1 MGDEHGKITIPKN
14 SQILLLGETVY
25 IQPTHC
31 DPTVNLYDHCKII
44 INNKIKDSWKIDAR
58 GYGYSL

>member
-31 DPTVNLYDHCKII
+31 DPTVNLYE
-44 INNKIKDSWKIDAR
+44 NNN
-58 GYGYSL
+58 